1 MAYNIISLITEHYLD
16 PAARAKV
23 AMLLAADTDTLTGHY
38 IANEATWADKY
49 RDRDRNTTRI
59 RYESDTAVALCR
71 YRTCSTEPNL
81 AAACSAIRF
90 YLRASRPP
98 KDRHGLS
105 APRIPDGVIA
115 QPSALRFSSRL
126 AGI

>member
-1 MAYNIISLITEHYLD
+1 MAYNIICLITEHYLD

-38 IANEATWADKY
+38 IANEATRADKGPRPQY
-49 RDRDRNTTRI
+49 DQDPLRKRHGCGTLSI
-59 RYESDTAVALCR
+59 S
-71 YRTCSTEPNL
+71 NL

-105 APRIPDGVIA
+105 APRFRTVSLP
-115 QPSALRFSSRL
+115 SRL
-126 AGI
+126 RCDSRRG